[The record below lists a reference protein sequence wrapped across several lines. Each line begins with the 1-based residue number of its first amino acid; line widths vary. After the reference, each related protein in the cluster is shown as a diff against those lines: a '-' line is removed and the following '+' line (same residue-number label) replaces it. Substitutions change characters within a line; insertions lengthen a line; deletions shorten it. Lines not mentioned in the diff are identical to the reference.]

1 MTIIAFV
8 IAIILIIIG
17 VILNLRYGSYEDK
30 GVGWVIIGGI
40 LAFAA
45 AVGIIVCTLSISKVP
60 EYNKKIEV
68 YETEMQ
74 TIQVTINDVV
84 ANYLDHEKDTY
95 AALTPENAIIFAS
108 IYPELSSSELVKRQL
123 EIYNNYLV
131 SIKNCRLALAEVST
145 AKWWLYFGH

>member
-1 MTIIAFV
+1 MVLAAFV
-8 IAIILIIIG
+8 IAIILIVIG
-17 VILNLRYGSYEDK
+17 GIVNTRKYKDGYAYQ
-30 GVGWVIIGGI
+30 IIGGCI
-40 LAFAA
+40 IAFATL
-45 AVGIIVCTLSISKVP
+45 GLLICGSIIGKVP
-60 EYNKKIEV
+60 EYNKQIEV

-95 AALTPENAIIFAS
+95 AALTPENAVIFAS

-131 SIKNCRLALAEVST
+131 SIKNCKLALAEVST